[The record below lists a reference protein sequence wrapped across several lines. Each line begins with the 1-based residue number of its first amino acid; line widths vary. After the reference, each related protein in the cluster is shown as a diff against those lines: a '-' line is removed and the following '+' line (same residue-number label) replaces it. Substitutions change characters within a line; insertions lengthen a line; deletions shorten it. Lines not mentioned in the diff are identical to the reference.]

1 MTVETAAA
9 KATAKTIA
17 LLVLIVIVL
26 IAAGVAWWHW
36 EDYQALKAYKAEA
49 DSVSNVTS
57 TATDAASQATQAT
70 QEVVVTV
77 RQERAASDQAFQ
89 ELRQNDQTVN
99 QWADMPIP
107 QRVRDLD
114 GGSVN
119 RSENHPAG
127 SGKPDSDN

>member
-1 MTVETAAA
+1 MTIETAAA

-17 LLVLIVIVL
+17 LLALVVLLL
-26 IAAGVAWWHW
+26 IMVGVGWWYW
-36 EDYQALKAYKAEA
+36 EDYQALQAYKAEA

-57 TATDAASQATQAT
+57 TATDAASEATQAA

-77 RQERAASDQAFQ
+77 RQERATSDQAFQ

-107 QRVRDLD
+107 QRVRDID

-119 RSENHPAG
+119 RPEDHPSG

>member
-1 MTVETAAA
+1 MTPKDIVNLIGLI
-9 KATAKTIA
+9 IA
-17 LLVLIVIVL
+17 LI
-26 IAAGVAWWHW
+26 IAGFAVYLYK
-36 EDYQALKAYKAEA
+36 DYQALKAYKAEA

-57 TATDAASQATQAT
+57 TATDAASEATQAT
-70 QEVVVTV
+70 QEVVFTV

-99 QWADMPIP
+99 HWADMPIP

-119 RSENHPAG
+119 GFEDNPAG
-127 SGKPDSDN
+127 RGKPDSEN